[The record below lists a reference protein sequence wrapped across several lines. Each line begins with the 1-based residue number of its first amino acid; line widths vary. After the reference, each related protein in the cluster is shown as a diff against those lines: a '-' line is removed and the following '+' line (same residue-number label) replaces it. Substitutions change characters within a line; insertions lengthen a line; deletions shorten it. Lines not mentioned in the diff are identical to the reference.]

1 MLVSTPSAYYRDLAK
16 EDLEEVIT
24 SECADEYVGSVGD
37 KIEGNVKLV
46 NVFYSKNYES
56 YIYTGIYN
64 DKFLVNFWNG
74 NDLGEKD
81 DVINIKA
88 KIKRLG
94 KSKIYQGAWETSL
107 NYVKVIDG
115 GE

>member
-1 MLVSTPSAYYRDLAK
+1 MFSWIYIIP
-16 EDLEEVIT
+16 IT
-24 SECADEYVGSVGD
+24 SIY
-37 KIEGNVKLV
+37 VKLV

-74 NDLGEKD
+74 NALGEKD
-81 DVINIKA
+81 NVLNIKG

-107 NYVKVIDG
+107 NYVKAVDG